1 MKKLMI
7 AAFAAGLAGLVQANE
22 LQEENDSQ
30 NWRITAG
37 GFARGSMK
45 AKIGNLSDRVELYGA
60 DMDLYYRA
68 VDADGFS
75 LWAGIG
81 GTFTPYQDAGKVSFY
96 EKMGDNGVSIEA
108 GGNGEVDVGYGEFR
122 MMMVPE
128 YEITSNWSLGGRI
141 GVAFDWL
148 RARGKLSTWS
158 KTSIPQPGDPS
169 VFIPVNE
176 FASEESDNY
185 SDFNAQA
192 ILGLQTTY
200 LFTDNFGFYASIDY
214 RIGDEAE
221 FEENGEKAGKLD
233 MDGWYAGV
241 GVVIQF

>member
-1 MKKLMI
+1 MKKLVI
-7 AAFAAGLAGLVQANE
+7 AAFAAGLIGLVQANE
-22 LQEENDSQ
+22 LQEENGGQ

-45 AKIGNLSDRVELYGA
+45 AKIGNLSDRVVLYGG
-60 DMDLYYRA
+60 DIDLYYRA
-68 VDADGFS
+68 VEANGFT

-96 EKMGDNGVSIEA
+96 EKMGDQFTSIEL
-108 GGNGEVDVGYGEFR
+108 GGKGEFDVGYGEFR
-122 MMMVPE
+122 MMLVPE

-158 KTSIPQPGDPS
+158 KTSIVLSGDPP
-169 VFIPVNE
+169 VFIPVDE
-176 FASEESDNY
+176 FASEQSSKY
-185 SDFNAQA
+185 SEFVAQA

-200 LFTDNFGFYASIDY
+200 LFTDNLGLYASIDY
-214 RIGDEAE
+214 RIGGEAK
-221 FEENGEKAGKLD
+221 FKKHGKKAGTLD

-241 GVVIQF
+241 GIIVQF

>member
-7 AAFAAGLAGLVQANE
+7 AAFAAGLIGLVEANE
-22 LQEENDSQ
+22 LQEENGCQ

-68 VDADGFS
+68 TEAGGFS

-96 EKMGDNGVSIEA
+96 EKMGDDAVSIEA

-122 MMMVPE
+122 MMLVPE
-128 YEITSNWSLGGRI
+128 YEITSNWSFGGRI

-158 KTSIPQPGDPS
+158 KTSIAQPGVS
-169 VFIPVNE
+169 SIFIPVSE
-176 FASEESDNY
+176 FASMESNNY
-185 SDFNAQA
+185 SDFNVQA
-192 ILGLQTTY
+192 ILGLQTAY
-200 LFTDNFGFYASIDY
+200 LVTDNFGFYASIDY
-214 RIGDEAE
+214 RVGGEAE
-221 FEENGEKAGKLD
+221 FKKSGEKFGAFDL
-233 MDGWYAGV
+233 DGWCAGI
-241 GVVIQF
+241 GVVVQF

>member
-7 AAFAAGLAGLVQANE
+7 AAFAAGLVGFVQANE
-22 LQEENDSQ
+22 LLEENDSQ

-45 AKIGNLSDRVELYGA
+45 AKIGNLSDRIELYGA

-68 VDADGFS
+68 VETDRFS

-81 GTFTPYQDAGKVSFY
+81 GTFTPYQDAGKFSFY
-96 EKMGDNGVSIEA
+96 EKDTSDPYTTIEL
-108 GGNGEVDVGYGEFR
+108 GGKSDFDIGYGELR
-122 MMMVPE
+122 MMLVPE
-128 YEITSNWSLGGRI
+128 YEITENWAVGARF

-148 RARGKLSTWS
+148 RARGKMSTWS
-158 KTSIPQPGDPS
+158 ETTIAIPGIPATT
-169 VFIPVNE
+169 IPVGPSND
-176 FASEESDNY
+176 SENY
-185 SDFNAQA
+185 SDFTAQA

-200 LFTDNFGFYASIDY
+200 FFTDNFGFYASIDY
-214 RIGDEAE
+214 RVGDEAE
-221 FEENGEKAGKLD
+221 FKEHGEKVGELD

-241 GVVIQF
+241 GVVVQF

>member
-1 MKKLMI
+1 MKKLVI
-7 AAFAAGLAGLVQANE
+7 AAFAAGLIGLVQANE
-22 LQEENDSQ
+22 LQEENGGQ

-45 AKIGNLSDRVELYGA
+45 AKIGNLSDRVVLYGG
-60 DMDLYYRA
+60 DIDLYYRA
-68 VDADGFS
+68 VEANGFT

-96 EKMGDNGVSIEA
+96 EKDASDPYTTIEL
-108 GGNGEVDVGYGEFR
+108 GGKGEFDVGYGEFR
-122 MMMVPE
+122 MMLVPE
-128 YEITSNWSLGGRI
+128 YEVKEGWSIGGRL

-148 RARGKLSTWS
+148 RARGSFSTWS
-158 KTSIPQPGDPS
+158 KTAIAIPGIPTTT
-169 VFIPVNE
+169 IPVGPTSD
-176 FASEESDNY
+176 SENY

-200 LFTDNFGFYASIDY
+200 LFTDNFGFYASLDY

-221 FEENGEKAGKLD
+221 FKENGEKVGKLD
-233 MDGWYAGV
+233 MDGWYAGA
-241 GVVIQF
+241 GVVVQF

>member
-45 AKIGNLSDRVELYGA
+45 AKIGNLSDRVEFYGA

-68 VDADGFS
+68 IEVNGFS

-81 GTFTPYQDAGKVSFY
+81 GTFTPYQDAGRVSFY
-96 EKMGDNGVSIEA
+96 EKDASDPYTTIEL
-108 GGNGEVDVGYGEFR
+108 GGKGEFDVGYGEFR
-122 MMMVPE
+122 MMLVPE
-128 YEITSNWSLGGRI
+128 YEVAEGWSIGARL

-148 RARGKLSTWS
+148 RARGSLSTWS
-158 KTSIPQPGDPS
+158 NTEIAIPGLPTTT
-169 VFIPVNE
+169 IPVGPSND
-176 FASEESDNY
+176 SGNY
-185 SDFNAQA
+185 SDFTIQA

-200 LFTDNFGFYASIDY
+200 LFTDNIGLYASIDY
-214 RIGDEAE
+214 RLGDEAK
-221 FEENGEKAGKLD
+221 FKKHGEKVGELD
-233 MDGWYAGV
+233 MNGWYAGV
-241 GVVIQF
+241 GIVVQF

>member
-7 AAFAAGLAGLVQANE
+7 AAFAAGLVGLVEANE

-60 DMDLYYRA
+60 DLDLYYRA
-68 VDADGFS
+68 VEANGFS

-96 EKMGDNGVSIEA
+96 EKMGDEFTSIEL
-108 GGNGEVDVGYGEFR
+108 GGNGSFDVGYGEFR
-122 MMMVPE
+122 MMLVPE
-128 YEITSNWSLGGRI
+128 YEVAEGWTVGARL

-148 RARGKLSTWS
+148 RARGNMSTWS
-158 KTSIPQPGDPS
+158 KTTIAIPGIPTTT
-169 VFIPVNE
+169 IPVGPSND
-176 FASEESDNY
+176 SRNY
-185 SDFNAQA
+185 SDFAVQA

-200 LFTDNFGFYASIDY
+200 LFTDNIGMYASIDY
-214 RIGDEAE
+214 RIGNEAT
-221 FEENGEKAGKLD
+221 FKKHGEKVGELD
-233 MDGWYAGV
+233 MDGWYASV
-241 GVVIQF
+241 GIVVQF

>member
-1 MKKLMI
+1 MKNLVI
-7 AAFAAGLAGLVQANE
+7 AAFVAGLIGLVEANE
-22 LQEENDSQ
+22 LQEENGSQ

-45 AKIGNLSDRVELYGA
+45 AKIGNLSDRVELYGG

-68 VDADGFS
+68 LEVDGFS

-96 EKMGDNGVSIEA
+96 EKMGDQFTSIEL
-108 GGNGEVDVGYGEFR
+108 GGKGSFDVGYGEFR
-122 MMMVPE
+122 MMLVPE

-158 KTSIPQPGDPS
+158 KMSIPQPGNPS

-176 FASEESDNY
+176 FTSEESENY
-185 SDFNAQA
+185 SDFNVQA
-192 ILGLQTTY
+192 VLGLQTTY
-200 LFTDNFGFYASIDY
+200 LFTDNIGLYASIDY
-214 RIGDEAE
+214 HLGDEAK
-221 FEENGEKAGKLD
+221 FKKHGEKVGELD
-233 MDGWYAGV
+233 MNGWYAGV
-241 GVVIQF
+241 GVVVQF

>member
-7 AAFAAGLAGLVQANE
+7 AAFVAGLIGLAEANE

-60 DMDLYYRA
+60 DLDFYYRA
-68 VDADGFS
+68 VEADKFS

-81 GTFTPYQDAGKVSFY
+81 GAFMPEQDAGKVSFY
-96 EKMGDNGVSIEA
+96 EKDTSDPYTTIEL
-108 GGNGEVDVGYGEFR
+108 GGKGEFDVGYGEFR
-122 MMMVPE
+122 MMLVPE
-128 YEITSNWSLGGRI
+128 YEIIEDWTVGARL

-148 RARGKLSTWS
+148 RGRGSFSTWS
-158 KTSIPQPGDPS
+158 ETNIAIPGIPS
-169 VFIPVNE
+169 TTIPVGSSGK
-176 FASEESDNY
+176 SENY
-185 SDFNAQA
+185 SAFVAQA

-200 LFTDNFGFYASIDY
+200 LVTDNFGIYAAIDY
-214 RIGDEAE
+214 RVGGEAE
-221 FEENGEKAGKLD
+221 FKKSGEKYAELD
-233 MDGWYAGV
+233 MNGWYAGA
-241 GVVIQF
+241 GVVVQF

>member
-22 LQEENDSQ
+22 LQEENDSR

-45 AKIGNLSDRVELYGA
+45 SKIGNLSDRVELYGA

-68 VDADGFS
+68 VEADRFS

-96 EKMGDNGVSIEA
+96 EKTGDEFTSIEI
-108 GGNGEVDVGYGEFR
+108 GGDGELDVGYGEFR
-122 MMMVPE
+122 MMLVPE
-128 YEITSNWSLGGRI
+128 YEIISGWTAGARL

-148 RARGKLSTWS
+148 RARGKMSTWS
-158 KTSIPQPGDPS
+158 KTTIAIPGIPATT
-169 VFIPVNE
+169 IPVGPSNE
-176 FASEESDNY
+176 SENY
-185 SDFNAQA
+185 SDFNVQA
-192 ILGLQTTY
+192 ILGLQTAY
-200 LFTDNFGFYASIDY
+200 FLTDNFGFYASIDY
-214 RIGDEAE
+214 RVGDEAE
-221 FEENGEKAGKLD
+221 FKKNGEKVGGLN

-241 GVVIQF
+241 GVVVQF

>member
-7 AAFAAGLAGLVQANE
+7 AAFAAGLIGLVEANE

-60 DMDLYYRA
+60 DLDLYYRA
-68 VDADGFS
+68 VEANGFS

-96 EKMGDNGVSIEA
+96 EKMGDEFTSIEL
-108 GGNGEVDVGYGEFR
+108 GGNGSFDVGYGEFR
-122 MMMVPE
+122 MMLVPE
-128 YEITSNWSLGGRI
+128 YEVAEGWTVGARL

-148 RARGKLSTWS
+148 RARGNMSTWS
-158 KTSIPQPGDPS
+158 KTTIAIPGIPTTT
-169 VFIPVNE
+169 IPVGPSND
-176 FASEESDNY
+176 SRNY
-185 SDFNAQA
+185 SDFAVQA

-200 LFTDNFGFYASIDY
+200 LFTDNIGMYASIDY
-214 RIGDEAE
+214 RIGNEAT
-221 FEENGEKAGKLD
+221 FKKHGEKVGELD
-233 MDGWYAGV
+233 MDGWYASV
-241 GVVIQF
+241 GIVVQF

>member
-7 AAFAAGLAGLVQANE
+7 AAFAAGLVGLVEANE

-30 NWRITAG
+30 NWRIAAG

-60 DMDLYYRA
+60 DLDLFYRA
-68 VDADGFS
+68 VEVNGFS

-96 EKMGDNGVSIEA
+96 EKMGDEFTSIEL
-108 GGNGEVDVGYGEFR
+108 GGNGSFDVGYGEFR
-122 MMMVPE
+122 MMLVPE
-128 YEITSNWSLGGRI
+128 YEVAEGWTVGARL

-148 RARGKLSTWS
+148 RVRGNMSTWS
-158 KTSIPQPGDPS
+158 ETNIAIPGIPS
-169 VFIPVNE
+169 TTIPVGSSGK
-176 FASEESDNY
+176 SENY
-185 SDFNAQA
+185 SAFVAQA

-200 LFTDNFGFYASIDY
+200 LVTDNFGIYAAIDY
-214 RIGDEAE
+214 RVGGEAE
-221 FEENGEKAGKLD
+221 FKKSGEKYAELD
-233 MDGWYAGV
+233 MDGWYAGA
-241 GVVIQF
+241 GVVVQF